1 MNIRAYHFRTQGLEA
16 VEMIKIYCRQ
26 FEDELKKNFRSERK
40 RDLDVVECTKI
51 VPVKKNHEG
60 EGSVAS
66 KVKDKGDDGFEE
78 LAEPLSGICACTNLL
93 P

>member
-1 MNIRAYHFRTQGLEA
+1 
-16 VEMIKIYCRQ
+16 MINQYCGQ
-26 FEDELKKNFRSERK
+26 FEDELKKNFRSERN
-40 RDLDVVECTKI
+40 RELDLVECTKI

-78 LAEPLSGICACTNLL
+78 RVEPLVGI
-93 P
+93 